1 MRFVMVTVA
10 MVLAVRAV
18 AWGAAGPLA
27 AARAGTAT
35 FDELLAVAAAA
46 AVLVLLAW
54 VAAVLAITALTALP
68 GVLGDAS
75 VRVVGRI
82 APGVAGRVARLA
94 LGLSLTA
101 GPVSACTPA
110 LAGDV
115 SEHPSQVAAEP
126 VGDSGLTGVG
136 RIGEVVA
143 PEGMP
148 GTDAK
153 HQPPAVEPPA
163 GPATSEPPTG
173 PATGSTTGPATGRP
187 VAQPPT
193 APISTDEPTPQ
204 PSPTPDAGL
213 AAEPTREH
221 RPAGEV
227 VVKRGDTLWAIA
239 ARHLGSGATAADVA
253 AEWPRWYAAN
263 RAVIGDD
270 PDLILPGMILRP
282 PTHR

>member
-1 MRFVMVTVA
+1 MRFIA
-10 MVLAVRAV
+10 MMAAIALAVRAV
-18 AWGAAGPLA
+18 ASGAAGPLA

-35 FDELLAVAAAA
+35 FEELLALAAASA
-46 AVLVLLAW
+46 ALALLAW
-54 VAAVLAITALTALP
+54 VAVVFAVTALAALP

-75 VRVVGRI
+75 VRVAGRI
-82 APGVAGRVARLA
+82 APGVAGRLARLA

-110 LAGDV
+110 LAGG
-115 SEHPSQVAAEP
+115 SEQPPAVVATEP
-126 VGDSGLTGVG
+126 IGNSGLPAVG
-136 RIGEVVA
+136 RIGEVIA
-143 PEGMP
+143 P
-148 GTDAK
+148 DAV
-153 HQPPAVEPPA
+153 HQH
-163 GPATSEPPTG
+163 PATDPPTG
-173 PATGSTTGPATGRP
+173 PTTGRP
-187 VAQPPT
+187 LAQPPT
-193 APISTDEPTPQ
+193 EPFPTDEPTSR
-204 PSPTPDAGL
+204 PSPTPGAGL

-239 ARHLGSGATAADVA
+239 ARHLGGGATAVDIA
-253 AEWPRWYAAN
+253 AEWPHWYTAN